1 MLVIWAAAPTSGNR
15 NTPPIAGGTAQS
27 APQQSAPQPAA
38 SANSKPPTPAAPAV
52 VHQEIPVASRHALD
66 SIHGQIKVEVL
77 VTVDRAGSVTAQ
89 NLESRGSSR
98 YFARIASDAAKK
110 WRFTPAD
117 TTAPRQWL
125 LEFDFT
131 RSGAAVQ
138 AEPRLRRP
146 AS

>member
-1 MLVIWAAAPTSGNR
+1 VI
-15 NTPPIAGGTAQS
+15 
-27 APQQSAPQPAA
+27 
-38 SANSKPPTPAAPAV
+38 
-52 VHQEIPVASRHALD
+52 HQEIPVASRHALD

-77 VTVDRAGSVTAQ
+77 VTVDRAGNVAAQ
-89 NLESRGSSR
+89 NIESRGSSR
-98 YFARIASDAAKK
+98 YFARLAGEAAKK

-117 TTAPRQWL
+117 TAAPRQWS

-138 AEPRLRRP
+138 AAPRLRRP